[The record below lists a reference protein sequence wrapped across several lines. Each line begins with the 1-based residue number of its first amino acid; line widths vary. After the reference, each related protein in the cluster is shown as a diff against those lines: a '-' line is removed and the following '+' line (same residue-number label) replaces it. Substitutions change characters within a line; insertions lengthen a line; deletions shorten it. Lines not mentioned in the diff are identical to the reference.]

1 MYEDRTQ
8 DVIVAEMLENFGKD
22 VRTDENSLAYNACV
36 KTASELE
43 DVYGDIMDIYD
54 NMLPDTQDLSHLIAY
69 AAERGITIMRKP
81 PW

>member
-43 DVYGDIMDIYD
+43 DAYGDIMDIYD
-54 NMLPDTQDLSHLIAY
+54 NMLPGYAGFKSFDSICSGKRYNLS
-69 AAERGITIMRKP
+69 
-81 PW
+81 

>member
-8 DVIVAEMLENFGKD
+8 DVIVTEMLENFGND

-43 DVYGDIMDIYD
+43 DAYGDIMDIYD
-54 NMLPDTQDLSHLIAY
+54 NMLTLQGLRIIYYKNAVSSKKGRRA
-69 AAERGITIMRKP
+69 
-81 PW
+81 